1 MKTITEQLSTY
12 AAYHRDTRNIATHV
26 IGIPMIVA
34 AVAIL
39 LSRPAVEVGGVRL
52 SVATLVTVATLVY
65 YFLLDIGFGVIM
77 SALMGAALWLGQWSA
92 AQDSTTWLT
101 LGLGG
106 FVVGWLFQFIGHYF
120 EGRKP
125 AFVDDLSGLII
136 GPLFVV
142 AELLFLLGLY
152 KGLAADI
159 VRRAGSLRGAR

>member
-1 MKTITEQLSTY
+1 MKTITEQLSKY
-12 AAYHRDTRNIATHV
+12 AEYHRDTRNIATHF

-39 LSRPAVEVGGVRL
+39 LSRPAFSVAGVTL
-52 SVATLVTVATLVY
+52 SVATLLTVAALAY
-65 YFLLDIGFGVIM
+65 YFLLDVGFGVIM
-77 SALMGAALWLGQWSA
+77 TALMGAALWLGQWSA
-92 AQDSTTWLT
+92 AQDTATWLG
-101 LGLGG
+101 LGVGG
-106 FVVGWLFQFIGHYF
+106 FVVGWVFQFVGHYF

-152 KGLAADI
+152 KGLEADI
-159 VRRAGSLRGAR
+159 VRRAGALRSAR

>member
-39 LSRPAVEVGGVRL
+39 LSRPAVDVAGVTL
-52 SVATLVTVATLVY
+52 SVATLVTAATLVY

-92 AQDSTTWLT
+92 AQDSATWLT
-101 LGLGG
+101 LGVGG

-159 VRRAGSLRGAR
+159 VLRAGALRSAR